1 MNEEQNIS
9 NAKLLNE
16 LATAQ
21 FMKIQAVKIAAF
33 EQVLLKNNAAI
44 YREYETKFNSLR
56 DADEGLKELA
66 TVIKQL
72 QQTMNL

>member
-33 EQVLLKNNAAI
+33 EQVLLKNNATI

-56 DADEGLKELA
+56 DTDEGLKELA

>member
-1 MNEEQNIS
+1 MSEEQNIS

-66 TVIKQL
+66 NVIKQL
-72 QQTMNL
+72 QQSMEL

>member
-56 DADEGLKELA
+56 DTDEGLKELA